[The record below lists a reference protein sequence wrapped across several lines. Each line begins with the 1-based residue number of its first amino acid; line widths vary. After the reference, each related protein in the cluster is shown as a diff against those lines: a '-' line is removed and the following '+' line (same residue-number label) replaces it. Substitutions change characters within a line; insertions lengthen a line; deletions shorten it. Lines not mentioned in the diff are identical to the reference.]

1 MQDYKIT
8 AVMMVAAISAALMG
22 AVHLA
27 AFAQFAESDVQSSS
41 GSSGGGQG
49 LSELL
54 FDTGDAQNSWTS
66 LTNNSPDNSDSAS
79 VAGTNS
85 PEQTQGEQIATVGEE
100 AEDPMGTE
108 LLPLIEDLFVDID
121 AQDSIGTELLPLIE
135 ELLGSF
141 VD

>member
-22 AVHLA
+22 AVHVA

-54 FDTGDAQNSWTS
+54 FDNGDAQNSGTS
-66 LTNNSPDNSDSAS
+66 LTNNNSPDNSDSTS
-79 VAGTNS
+79 VSGTNS
-85 PEQTQGEQIATVGEE
+85 PEQTQGEQIATDGEE
-100 AEDPMGTE
+100 AEDST
-108 LLPLIEDLFVDID
+108 
-121 AQDSIGTELLPLIE
+121 GTELLPLIE